1 MSDDGKRF
9 IHGSRLELYRVNV
22 SSPEFRYLFCR
33 SYEIVIASGYS
44 VKRENYRLI
53 FSSCLPTY
61 NTVDELYL
69 YLCNAFEQGL
79 LCHKICVSDV
89 LVIKE
94 DKNRAYYVD
103 SNGFVE
109 VTNIFKLE

>member
-1 MSDDGKRF
+1 MSDDGKQI

-33 SYEIVIASGYS
+33 SYEKMIASGYS

-53 FSSCLPTY
+53 FSNRLPTY

-69 YLCNAFEQGL
+69 YLCNAYDQRL
-79 LCHKICVSDV
+79 LGHKICVSDV

-109 VTNIFKLE
+109 VTNIFMLE